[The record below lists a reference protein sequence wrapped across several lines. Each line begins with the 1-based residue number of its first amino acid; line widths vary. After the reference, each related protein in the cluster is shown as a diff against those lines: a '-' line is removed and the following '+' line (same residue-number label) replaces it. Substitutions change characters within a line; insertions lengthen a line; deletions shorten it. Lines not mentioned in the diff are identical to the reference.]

1 MTTLCTVLI
10 TIAACAVAYG
20 IWHLFTCR
28 DHRGGHARA
37 DVMHSPYTLAE
48 RVEREWEQRDAE
60 RQDTGKHHI
69 RVGPDELSDTGLL
82 SGDVSLLSG
91 YACTV
96 TSVPDRMHVGVSR

>member
-1 MTTLCTVLI
+1 MTTLYTVLI
-10 TIAACAVAYG
+10 TIAACAVACA

-69 RVGPDELSDTGLL
+69 RTGPNGLSSTGLL

-96 TSVPDRMHVGVSR
+96 ASTTVCMRAGASR